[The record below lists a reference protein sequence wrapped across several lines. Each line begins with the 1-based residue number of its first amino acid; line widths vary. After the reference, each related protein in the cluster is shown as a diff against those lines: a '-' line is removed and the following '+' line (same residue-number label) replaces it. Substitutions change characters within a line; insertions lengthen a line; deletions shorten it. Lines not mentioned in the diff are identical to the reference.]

1 MDAWVPLAAINLIAS
16 LWTLYLIFKMKKY
29 NGYINMIV
37 SMTLAQGVYDASLF
51 MFKLS
56 SKGWQST
63 QLFLGIFCGTAAA
76 VWSLVICVVMTY
88 IIASRKYFDI
98 EKNFRK
104 IFFGVTAFSSI
115 DAISCLIT
123 YLHGDTS
130 TLSLF
135 RSDLLVSFAFLN
147 RYVAVISVRRGSL
160 LIDINRTLFCFP
172 SHSLTILL
180 CLLSSDRNF

>member
-1 MDAWVPLAAINLIAS
+1 MMNNNLEDFNNAMDAWVPLAAINLIAS

-98 EKNFRK
+98 DQYLIMLFQFLTQYLVGDWHNC
-104 IFFGVTAFSSI
+104 TSSNI
-115 DAISCLIT
+115 NVWIN
-123 YLHGDTS
+123 
-130 TLSLF
+130 
-135 RSDLLVSFAFLN
+135 SFC
-147 RYVAVISVRRGSL
+147 R
-160 LIDINRTLFCFP
+160 
-172 SHSLTILL
+172 
-180 CLLSSDRNF
+180 